1 MGRQGLTGPPWW
13 VAVVVV
19 AADQITKVWAVA
31 ALEGEPV
38 SVIGEFL
45 ELRLT
50 RNPGAA
56 FSSFTGG
63 GRFLAVVAILIV
75 VVVAVTLPQAARRF
89 EQVSLA
95 LILGGAVGNL
105 LDRFFR
111 GEGILD
117 GAVVDFIDLSFWP
130 TFNVADSAISVGVVV
145 LILGA
150 LFAPHPRAR
159 VPSEDA

>member
-1 MGRQGLTGPPWW
+1 MGRQGLKRPPWW
-13 VAVVVV
+13 VAIGVVV
-19 AADQITKVWAVA
+19 ADQVTKVWAVA

-38 SVIGEFL
+38 SLIGEFL
-45 ELRLT
+45 EFRLT

-63 GRFLAVVAILIV
+63 GRLLAVVAILIV

-117 GAVVDFIDLSFWP
+117 GAVVDFIDFSFWP
-130 TFNVADSAISVGVVV
+130 TFNVADSAISIGVVV
-145 LILGA
+145 LIAGA
-150 LFAPHPRAR
+150 LFAPHAEAPAPPR
-159 VPSEDA
+159 DG